1 MIGFARTEASDD
13 RICVQEEPGG
23 PSPVHVCLQ
32 MPRSPSKENSACG
45 CMMHVPYCPLSKVS
59 VPPNSG
65 KKWRFSVAFSASKVS
80 AWIPGQA
87 LGYEKSKMVSF

>member
-1 MIGFARTEASDD
+1 MW
-13 RICVQEEPGG
+13 V
-23 PSPVHVCLQ
+23 
-32 MPRSPSKENSACG
+32 
-45 CMMHVPYCPLSKVS
+45 HVPYCPLSKVS
-59 VPPNSG
+59 APPNSG